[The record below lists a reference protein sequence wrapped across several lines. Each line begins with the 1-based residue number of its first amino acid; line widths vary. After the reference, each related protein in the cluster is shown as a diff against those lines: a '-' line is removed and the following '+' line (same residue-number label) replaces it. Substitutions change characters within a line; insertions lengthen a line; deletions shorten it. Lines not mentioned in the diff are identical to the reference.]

1 MTLIAYK
8 DGVICA
14 DTQCANGLGFS
25 NPDPAIKIGRFESS
39 GAIPRLF
46 GVAGSASVGRLW
58 INYLLSGEVG
68 ERPWRETGADF
79 DPVFCV
85 DADERFRYWASTAE
99 PEEMGISRG
108 RGFAIGFSAYLEGM
122 MHAGM
127 DAISAVRAM
136 IDDGY
141 RAASYPLTVLGMKG
155 GAAVIFRDFAIGN
168 PAGADLMAP
177 LRHLDA
183 KYQIVDNGPEDP
195 NAFLTHALASGKPPT

>member
-1 MTLIAYK
+1 MGLSALTPNARTVSVSPTRTLPSRSDASR
-8 DGVICA
+8 V
-14 DTQCANGLGFS
+14 L
-25 NPDPAIKIGRFESS
+25 

-46 GVAGSASVGRLW
+46 GVAGNASVGRLW

-127 DAISAVRAM
+127 DAISAVRTM